1 MPVDTSAQPT
11 SAQIAHGAAI
21 QLRWPDLSE
30 PGSYVFHATGQLCRV
45 PQDAIK
51 EGRSP
56 TIEITGTHEVVMTRI
71 SPNPFDPITSLRM
84 KAADLDLPVNF

>member
-1 MPVDTSAQPT
+1 MPETTAQPT
-11 SAQIAHGAAI
+11 SGQAHGAAM

-30 PGSYVFHATGQLCRV
+30 PGSYIFNNTGQLCRV
-45 PQDAIK
+45 PPDAVK

-56 TIEITGTHEVVMTRI
+56 TIEITGTHEVLVTRL
-71 SPNPFDPITSLRM
+71 SPNPFDSITSLRM

>member
-1 MPVDTSAQPT
+1 MPETTAQPT
-11 SAQIAHGAAI
+11 SAQTADGTFI
-21 QLRWPDLSE
+21 QLRWPDISQ
-30 PGSYVFHATGQLCRV
+30 PGSYVFNSTGQLCRV
-45 PQDAIK
+45 PPDAIK

-56 TIEITGTHEVVMTRI
+56 TIEITGTREVVMTRI